1 MNNDKSTR
9 LITLGE
15 AHVDPEKHVIL
26 NPLHNYDEDVEF
38 VSDITKVHAEPPKEF
53 DSSAVK
59 AQIASIEEDI
69 YQLYGLRNPE
79 ERKNFLRGSE
89 NAVVPYMEAIL

>member
-15 AHVDPEKHVIL
+15 AHIDPERHVIY

-38 VSDITKVHAEPPKEF
+38 VTDISKVKAEPPMEF
-53 DSSAVK
+53 DNTQIK
-59 AQIASIEEDI
+59 A
-69 YQLYGLRNPE
+69 
-79 ERKNFLRGSE
+79 
-89 NAVVPYMEAIL
+89 